1 MVSYDNIDNN
11 IPNNIHNN
19 IDRLNA
25 LRRSLL
31 FRSLYLISINNI
43 FGNNL

>member
-1 MVSYDNIDNN
+1 MISYDNIDNN

-31 FRSLYLISINNI
+31 FTSLYLISINNI
-43 FGNNL
+43 SSNNL